1 MQTRIDRYLKAFMTT
16 LMEEDKLNGAAF
28 QTLLN
33 HVRESFEL
41 DVVYTLEKVS
51 VDRKFTFRFMS
62 VSKPEYDTVG
72 KVIQLTQEAYEQ
84 AIHMYD
90 DHHICGYNVRDAEK
104 YAISDNVLHYGYVRC
119 NNQVYDG
126 SVGFQQFKKHVWSEE
141 EQAALIKLGRV
152 YGLIFNKE
160 LTKELN
166 DNLFESLRA
175 EEILK
180 YRSEHDALTGIFNRI
195 GFDEM
200 ISRLKKERF
209 PLAFALV
216 DVDSFKM
223 INDTYGHEVGDR
235 ILVKVAQALD
245 HAFRSSDIVFRFGG
259 DEFAILFNNIA
270 KDQRDFIVRKIQSI
284 NEALQ
289 NPIDGLP
296 PVALSVGVAYS
307 SCGYVDELYNRADQ
321 ALYEVK
327 KHGKRGVLFYQDR
340 QS

>member
-90 DHHICGYNVRDAEK
+90 DHHICGYNVQDAEK

-223 INDTYGHEVGDR
+223 INDTYGHQVGDR

-327 KHGKRGVLFYQDR
+327 KHGKRGILFYQDR

>member
-1 MQTRIDRYLKAFMTT
+1 MVTRIDSFLKEFMIT
-16 LMEEDKLNGAAF
+16 LMEDDKLNGAAF

-33 HVRESFEL
+33 RVRESFGL
-41 DVVYTLEKVS
+41 DVVYTLEKIS

-84 AIHMYD
+84 AIHLYD
-90 DHHICGYNVRDAEK
+90 EYHICGYNVQDAKK

-119 NNQVYDG
+119 DNQVYDG

-160 LTKELN
+160 LAKELN

-175 EEILK
+175 KEVMK
-180 YRSEHDALTGIFNRI
+180 YRAEHDALTGIFNRI

-209 PLAFALV
+209 PLAFALC
-216 DVDSFKM
+216 DVDSFKT
-223 INDTYGHEVGDR
+223 INDTYGHEVGDK
-235 ILVKVAQALD
+235 ILVKVAQVLNN
-245 HAFRSSDIVFRFGG
+245 AFRSSDIVFRIGG
-259 DEFAILFNNIA
+259 DEFAILLNNIA
-270 KDQRDFIVRKIQSI
+270 ENQKNFIIRKIHNI
-284 NEALQ
+284 NDLLQ
-289 NPIDGLP
+289 NPIDSLP
-296 PVALSVGVAYS
+296 PTTLSVGVAHS
-307 SCGYVDELYNRADQ
+307 SSGYIDELFNRADK

-327 KHGKRGVLFYQDR
+327 KNGKCGILFYQD
-340 QS
+340 

>member
-1 MQTRIDRYLKAFMTT
+1 MITRIDGYLKEFMITF
-16 LMEEDKLNGAAF
+16 MEDDKLNGAAF
-28 QTLLN
+28 QILLN
-33 HVRESFEL
+33 RVRESFGL

-72 KVIQLTQEAYEQ
+72 KVIQLTQEAYEH

-90 DHHICGYNVRDAEK
+90 EHHICGYNVQDAEK
-104 YAISDNVLHYGYVRC
+104 YAISNNVLHYGYVRC

-141 EQAALIKLGRV
+141 EQDALIKLGRV

-175 EEILK
+175 EEIMK
-180 YRSEHDALTGIFNRI
+180 YRAEHDSLTGILNRI

-200 ISRLKKERF
+200 ISKLKREQF

-216 DVDSFKM
+216 DIDSFKT
-223 INDTYGHEVGDR
+223 INDTYGHVIGDK
-235 ILVKVAQALD
+235 ILVKVAQVLNS
-245 HAFRSSDIVFRFGG
+245 AFRSSDIVFRIGG
-259 DEFAILFNNIA
+259 DEFAILFNNILEHQ
-270 KDQRDFIVRKIQSI
+270 KDFIIRKIQNI
-284 NEALQ
+284 NVSLQ

-296 PVALSVGVAYS
+296 PTALSVGVAYS
-307 SCGYVDELYNRADQ
+307 SGGYIDELFDRADQ
-321 ALYEVK
+321 ALYVVK
-327 KHGKRGVLFYQDR
+327 RSGKCGVFFYQE
-340 QS
+340 